1 LKGFP
6 GYIAL
11 IRPVQWLKNLML
23 LFPPFLAGAMLKPGM
38 AGKAIEPILAF
49 SLASSCGYVLND
61 LLDARLDAHHPQKR
75 NRPIPS
81 GRVSRASAVLIG
93 LILLA
98 CALTMALRVS
108 SDFAFMLVLYLL
120 VSSAYSLLLKNI
132 ALVDLFCISAAF
144 GLRLQA
150 GSVAFN
156 VPISEWLFLSVFF
169 LSLFLSTGKRL
180 CEKSFLGEDAGSHRK
195 TLLAYPD
202 GFLDG
207 TMYLTGATVLVTYTM
222 YTLSRPSLVYTVPL
236 CTFGLLRYI
245 FRVKAGEG
253 GDPTESLLKDV
264 PLFVVGFLWV
274 VMVGWGIYGE

>member
-1 LKGFP
+1 
-6 GYIAL
+6 
-11 IRPVQWLKNLML
+11 ML
-23 LFPPFLAGAMLKPGM
+23 FFPPFLAGAMLNSGM
-38 AGKAIEPILAF
+38 AVKGLVPILAF
-49 SLASSCGYVLND
+49 SLASSSGYILND
-61 LLDARLDAHHPQKR
+61 IVDASHDANHPQKK

-81 GRVSRASAVLIG
+81 GAVSRVSAVLIG
-93 LILLA
+93 VIFLSS
-98 CALTMALRVS
+98 ALFLALRVS
-108 SDFAFMLVLYLL
+108 TDFALMMVLYLL
-120 VSSAYSLLLKNI
+120 ISSSYSLLLKNI
-132 ALVDLFCISAAF
+132 ALVDIFCISAGF

-150 GSVAFN
+150 GSIAFT

-195 TLLAYPD
+195 TLLRYPD

-222 YTLSRPSLVYTVPL
+222 YTLSKPSLVYTVPL

-253 GDPTESLLKDV
+253 GDPTESLLKDA
-264 PLFVVGFLWV
+264 PLFVVGLLWV
-274 VMVGWGIYGE
+274 IVVGWRIYGV